1 MNGEYEEGNSKVMLW
16 DVSVVLAYK
25 VRLQNLIDKVIY
37 VGLAGPDLVQNE
49 YGTSYRY
56 LLINERPK
64 LCVVL
69 QAGY

>member
-25 VRLQNLIDKVIY
+25 LRLQNLIDKVIY

-64 LCVVL
+64 
-69 QAGY
+69 